1 MTEQEITFGP
11 IATTRMACD
20 ETSMEA
26 EAHVLDVLQGTVTY
40 EIEADVLTLTNGD
53 LGLTYRAGA

>member
-20 ETSMEA
+20 EPTMEV

-53 LGLTYRAGA
+53 LGLTYRAAD